1 MPLKRGEAGSE
12 GADHRIGLPLRGD
25 LHLVPADLRPARPPR
40 RAAGGLGEQ
49 LRAET
54 DREERHPVVEHRGEE
69 VLLEAQ
75 PGVAILLVGV
85 HRAAEGEDRVV
96 LGDLQRWPGAA
107 LGEHPLVQLDAA
119 LAHLLGEHAGPGIGL
134 VDDREN
140 PHRGILP
147 CARWKVPRKITSLG
161 SVDGSTEGKRA
172 IETDQAPAPI
182 GPYSQAVEADGVL
195 YCSGQVPLDPATGEL
210 VDGGIAE
217 QARRCLE
224 NLDAVCRA
232 AGARLED
239 AARIGIYVTDMAL
252 FAELNE
258 VYASFFSEPFPVR
271 TTVGV
276 ASSRRGRWSRWT
288 PPSR

>member
-1 MPLKRGEAGSE
+1 
-12 GADHRIGLPLRGD
+12 
-25 LHLVPADLRPARPPR
+25 
-40 RAAGGLGEQ
+40 
-49 LRAET
+49 
-54 DREERHPVVEHRGEE
+54 
-69 VLLEAQ
+69 
-75 PGVAILLVGV
+75 
-85 HRAAEGEDRVV
+85 
-96 LGDLQRWPGAA
+96 
-107 LGEHPLVQLDAA
+107 
-119 LAHLLGEHAGPGIGL
+119 
-134 VDDREN
+134 
-140 PHRGILP
+140 
-147 CARWKVPRKITSLG
+147 
-161 SVDGSTEGKRA
+161 VDGSTEGKRA

-232 AGARLED
+232 AGVRLED

-252 FAELNE
+252 FTELNE

-276 ASSRRGRWSRWT
+276 ASLPKGALVEMDAT
-288 PPSR
+288 VPLTAG